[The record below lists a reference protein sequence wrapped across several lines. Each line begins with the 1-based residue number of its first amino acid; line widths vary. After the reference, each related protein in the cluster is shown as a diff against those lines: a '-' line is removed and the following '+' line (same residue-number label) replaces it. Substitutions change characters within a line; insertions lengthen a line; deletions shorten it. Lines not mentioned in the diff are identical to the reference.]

1 MPPLALVT
9 SVSDFAF
16 LWRFWRWTLNRLCY
30 ADLQRL
36 PYYAWVGNIAL
47 QDDGARRSPGAG
59 TDACPS
65 TVEEALGHTSKAL
78 SLHALV
84 SLRVA
89 ERVLFVDTDIWIDSK
104 AFDDAMLFERLAS
117 FVRDAGDAMVALPAP
132 CYKQF
137 FGVAQGRHLRGD
149 ACSPCSRGS
158 CDLSPRGVCKVSTL
172 SERGATREM
181 ERDGELVLESS
192 ARRRV
197 DTVLL
202 RRSEIA
208 TDSDE

>member
-1 MPPLALVT
+1 MRHAAT
-9 SVSDFAF
+9 
-16 LWRFWRWTLNRLCY
+16 
-30 ADLQRL
+30 
-36 PYYAWVGNIAL
+36 
-47 QDDGARRSPGAG
+47 
-59 TDACPS
+59 
-65 TVEEALGHTSKAL
+65 EEALGHTSKAL

-172 SERGATREM
+172 SERGATQIEWDRE
-181 ERDGELVLESS
+181 LILKSS
-192 ARRRV
+192 ARRRMAPSLDRV
-197 DTVLL
+197 HREPQTLK
-202 RRSEIA
+202 
-208 TDSDE
+208 